1 VSAALAIG
9 LIMTACQSGAGS
21 PKAVAPNPATTP
33 TTGVRRVGPF
43 GPRTFQVHGVE
54 LVRGDWLTIALHPD
68 PRAVRVRIAPP
79 KPVEVCPAS
88 VDGGIGPANSSWPKW
103 FHFPRCERLDYTGAA
118 MLRVTDGR
126 VHVAFGIQ
134 TVGGRSSGPFDV
146 TVAYAAEDSFMV
158 VIPPVVAATHAVV
171 SFVPQT
177 ATVGAQ
183 PYDMPS
189 FGTASAF
196 RMRVAQQGRP
206 VMKVADCDFG
216 SEIGC
221 VGPVAPNL
229 PVTVAIAG
237 RSTANARL
245 AVYVSWA

>member
-1 VSAALAIG
+1 
-9 LIMTACQSGAGS
+9 
-21 PKAVAPNPATTP
+21 
-33 TTGVRRVGPF
+33 
-43 GPRTFQVHGVE
+43 VHGVE
-54 LVRGDWLTIALHPD
+54 LVGRDWLTIALHPD
-68 PRAVRVRIAPP
+68 RQAVRVRISPTN
-79 KPVEVCPAS
+79 PVEVCPAS
-88 VDGGIGPANSSWPKW
+88 VDGGIGFANSSWPKW
-103 FHFPRCERLDYTGAA
+103 FHFRSCERLDSTGAA
-118 MLRVTDGR
+118 MLPVTDGR

-134 TVGGRSSGPFDV
+134 AVDGRSSGPFDV
-146 TVAYAAEDSFMV
+146 TVTYAAEDSFMM
-158 VIPPVVAATHAVV
+158 VIPPVVSATHAVV

-196 RMRVAQQGRP
+196 RMHVAQQGRP
-206 VMKVADCDFG
+206 VRKVADCDFG

-221 VGPVAPNL
+221 VGPVTPNL
-229 PVTVAIAG
+229 PVTVALAG